1 MKQFTFDGS
10 NSEGGKVI
18 IKAIIARI
26 TESLSYQV
34 WISLGGL
41 FYLSFYR
48 VRLINCPYNGFNSV
62 WLMEYLSY
70 PVDTGLKLNVHKTFI
85 RRPGRLLNVLCTF
98 NLRPVSTAFIL
109 VKIHSLW
116 RFVAK
121 FVSNIWMVIRKIRIL
136 NVQLRNYPANFFVFQ
151 HVFKMSWRRLHRNN
165 FSSSKTSVLQL
176 CVEDVFKTSRRR
188 FGRECLHQDKYL
200 LGRKHYYLKLSTC
213 KKQLATFKIPVF
225 NSFFSKRLFNS
236 ESTSCTW

>member
-34 WISLGGL
+34 WVSLGGL

-98 NLRPVSTAFIL
+98 NLRPVTPGKGVIVVSKWTNPAKIIEWSTL
-109 VKIHSLW
+109 VTMLWNASRCSFWKNVRSLW
-116 RFVAK
+116 
-121 FVSNIWMVIRKIRIL
+121 
-136 NVQLRNYPANFFVFQ
+136 
-151 HVFKMSWRRLHRNN
+151 
-165 FSSSKTSVLQL
+165 SVLAELRGQKQPTQ
-176 CVEDVFKTSRRR
+176 VF
-188 FGRECLHQDKYL
+188 Y
-200 LGRKHYYLKLSTC
+200 
-213 KKQLATFKIPVF
+213 
-225 NSFFSKRLFNS
+225 KR
-236 ESTSCTW
+236 SCS